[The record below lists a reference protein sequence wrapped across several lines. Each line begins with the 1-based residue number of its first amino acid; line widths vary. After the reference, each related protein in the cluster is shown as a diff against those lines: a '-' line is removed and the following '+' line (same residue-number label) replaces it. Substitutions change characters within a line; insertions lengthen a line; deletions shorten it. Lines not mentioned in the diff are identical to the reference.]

1 MATQRF
7 RYSAGIIKNG
17 IPIIIAGLVLAF
29 LATAFVV
36 LNLPNPSELD
46 LTQLYLDAEGEVDIE
61 VQLFGLVLGVVCIAM
76 LANRRVRLILN
87 NESLA
92 IHIPKLTGLGFM
104 GLTTGTHRIPLG
116 AIESVELTPV
126 TGIRNIG
133 QAIQQSR
140 LSIVTREKTYC
151 LQPYNFL
158 IEGGPDHR
166 MGFGSVFGKSRTK
179 VEALLIE
186 APLVQALS
194 LATKGVSFTST
205 PAESTGPLAGHFN
218 LMQHKGMVIQ
228 MALLAGLGAYALV
241 DYLMLTNY
249 LVVGDMPIWPFVAG
263 GLLAGALGIR
273 LGKGA
278 PRAEHLGLAILLG
291 LITAAAIYPGLQRY
305 TLIASQAPVEITYQM
320 TESGYFEHAS
330 FPDIDQRKSGIFEY
344 WASLPLG
351 ENYRF
356 SLYEPVAGFVMVDM
370 APVYAKSRAFYEAS
384 GQ

>member
-46 LTQLYLDAEGEVDIE
+46 LTQLYLNAEGEVDIE

-344 WASLPLG
+344 
-351 ENYRF
+351 
-356 SLYEPVAGFVMVDM
+356 
-370 APVYAKSRAFYEAS
+370 
-384 GQ
+384 